1 MIGLHKFSTQSKYGN
16 KLPPVENRKSPQ
28 SRKYCWHI
36 LSKLELQL
44 LKTPALA
51 DNPDEQE

>member
-1 MIGLHKFSTQSKYGN
+1 MIGLYKLSTQSKCGN
-16 KLPPVENRKSPQ
+16 KLPPEENRKSPQ
-28 SRKYCWHI
+28 SRKYCLHT

-51 DNPDEQE
+51 DSPDEQE